1 MVLLVHLWISLE
13 HPHLPPAGTD
23 GGGGNDD
30 DEEEE
35 GGDEEGTDDPLHV
48 VVEAVCLVPAVAPV
62 RGAHLSF

>member
-1 MVLLVHLWISLE
+1 MLFVPIIIIIKNLPEWASLVLLVHLWISLE

-35 GGDEEGTDDPLHV
+35 GEG
-48 VVEAVCLVPAVAPV
+48 
-62 RGAHLSF
+62 